1 MEFNLKVEFGFSF
14 TDRRLRVGKTTDFE
28 LNAFRVRPLVRW
40 LYDGDQGTN
49 HGLILQLLQALL
61 KFRCFSFVGLVF
73 VLLTF
78 KYRVSALARFVDQ
91 V

>member
-28 LNAFRVRPLVRW
+28 LNAFRVRSLVRW
-40 LYDGDQGTN
+40 LYDGDQGTKTRSYFAA
-49 HGLILQLLQALL
+49 LKALL
-61 KFRCFSFVGLVF
+61 KFRCFVGLVF

-78 KYRVSALARFVDQ
+78 KYRVSALAQFVDQ